1 MMSKIYLLAIIKS
14 LLHCSI
20 SLLKNVF
27 VACLSK
33 SKENDMQE
41 NESFVSLLSV
51 DTFATAV
58 PDPIAIPISAFFRA
72 GASLTPS
79 PVIATLHA
87 KMNIEISTLEWII
100 EYCANR
106 VDQ

>member
-1 MMSKIYLLAIIKS
+1 MMFKIYLLAIMKS

-33 SKENDMQE
+33 SNENDMQE
-41 NESFVSLLSV
+41 NKSFVLLLSV

-58 PDPIAIPISAFFRA
+58 PEPIAIHIH
-72 GASLTPS
+72 GT
-79 PVIATLHA
+79 I
-87 KMNIEISTLEWII
+87 
-100 EYCANR
+100 
-106 VDQ
+106 